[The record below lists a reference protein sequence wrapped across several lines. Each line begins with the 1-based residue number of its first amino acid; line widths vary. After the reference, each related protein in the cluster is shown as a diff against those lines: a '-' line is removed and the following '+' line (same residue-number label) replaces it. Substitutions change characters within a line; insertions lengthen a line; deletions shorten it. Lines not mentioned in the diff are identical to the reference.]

1 MDIPLNV
8 SHILDILS
16 NYPKHWVTQIIW
28 SEFRGGRYKYT
39 VSVSERARACV
50 RVCVYI
56 YMCVCVKETCTPDFH
71 LGLFSWKTFFL
82 NVLNTDPYDKCR
94 FKKMC
99 ILSLRNDI
107 LAMCCFYIKK
117 PSNGNRFEAHI
128 SLPHT
133 NVSNT
138 MSYTC
143 FETTESFGLCY
154 HLRIIIYIGSSLCI
168 CQDILL
174 KPFFCAKTRECLVP

>member
-28 SEFRGGRYKYT
+28 SEFRGGRYKHT

-50 RVCVYI
+50 RVCIYI
-56 YMCVCVKETCTPDFH
+56 YICVCVKETCTPDFY
-71 LGLFSWKTFFL
+71 LGLFSWKTFFF
-82 NVLNTDPYDKCR
+82 NVFNTDPFDKCR

-107 LAMCCFYIKK
+107 LAMCFFCK
-117 PSNGNRFEAHI
+117 R
-128 SLPHT
+128 
-133 NVSNT
+133 
-138 MSYTC
+138 
-143 FETTESFGLCY
+143 
-154 HLRIIIYIGSSLCI
+154 SSLTGIVLRHIFHCPTLMFRTQCRI
-168 CQDILL
+168 HVL
-174 KPFFCAKTRECLVP
+174 KRQKVLVCAII